1 MLAKPGSKIIEHKPY
16 LFRLQQKVFFRLNWD
31 VQVNNTQKKFS
42 AMSKYKSCVSSEY
55 VWASRCL
62 TISSVLVRHAVPS
75 QVRQLF
81 WLRQKREE
89 NSDSKLKIKVLF
101 LMRAQVWLYTMC
113 ICVVIMPNTDK
124 QLTGCLRLSHRCKPH
139 TAALLTDLGAN
150 TCTVTTSHQVI
161 QADLSRA

>member
-1 MLAKPGSKIIEHKPY
+1 
-16 LFRLQQKVFFRLNWD
+16 
-31 VQVNNTQKKFS
+31 
-42 AMSKYKSCVSSEY
+42 MSKYTSCVSSEY
-55 VWASRCL
+55 VWAARCL

-81 WLRQKREE
+81 WLRQEREE
-89 NSDSKLKIKVLF
+89 NSDSKSKIKVLF

-139 TAALLTDLGAN
+139 TAALLTDLVWIHALLLLHTKWYKQTYPGPKLIMKPAN
-150 TCTVTTSHQVI
+150 CKRCKCTI
-161 QADLSRA
+161 KAL